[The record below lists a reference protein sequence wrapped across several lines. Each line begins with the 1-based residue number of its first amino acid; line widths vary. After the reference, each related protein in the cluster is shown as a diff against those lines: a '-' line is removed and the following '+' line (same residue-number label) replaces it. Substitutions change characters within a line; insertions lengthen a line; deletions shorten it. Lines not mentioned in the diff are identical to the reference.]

1 MAENIIITKNLVK
14 QYGEVTAV
22 DHLNL
27 SIRKDEVF
35 GLLGP
40 NGAGKTTT
48 TLMLLGLTQPT
59 SGRAFIDGIDCSRN
73 PVGVK
78 KIVGYLPDNVGFYPD
93 MTGFENL
100 VFTGEMNGLG
110 RKEAKDLADSLLDRV
125 GMTFAADRK
134 TSGYSRGMRQR
145 LGIANVLMKDPEI
158 IIMDEPTLGID
169 PEGMRELTELIKTL
183 STKDGR
189 TVLLS
194 SHELYQ
200 VQQICDRVGI
210 FVKGKLIACGAID
223 DLGRQLQESGLYILS
238 LQIDGSEDDKKIVC
252 DRIRAIDG
260 ANVVELTADGV
271 IRVESSR
278 DLRREIF
285 AMLVMNNITLLDM
298 HQSGGQ
304 LEEIYRKYFEKAGE
318 EGERADK
325 KQNG

>member
-14 QYGEVTAV
+14 KYGEVTAV
-22 DHLNL
+22 DRLNL
-27 SIRKDEVF
+27 SIQKGEVF

-59 SGRAFIDGIDCSRN
+59 SGRAFINGIDCARN

-100 VFTGEMNGLG
+100 VFTGEMNGLN
-110 RKEAKDLADSLLDRV
+110 RTEASNLADSLLVRV
-125 GMTFAADRK
+125 GMTYAADRK
-134 TSGYSRGMRQR
+134 TGGYSRGMRQR
-145 LGIANVLMKDPEI
+145 LGIAAVLMKDPEI
-158 IIMDEPTLGID
+158 VIMDEPTLGID
-169 PEGMRELTELIKTL
+169 PEGMRELTGLIKTL

-223 DLGRQLQESGLYILS
+223 DLGRQLQESGLYILT
-238 LQIDGSEDDKKIVC
+238 LQVDGSDDDKKMVV
-252 DRIRAIDG
+252 DKIRELHG
-260 ANVVELTADGV
+260 ASKVELTPDGA
-271 IRVESSR
+271 IHVESSR

-298 HQSGGQ
+298 HSSGGQ

-318 EGERADK
+318 EGERANE
-325 KQNG
+325 KQAG

>member
-27 SIRKDEVF
+27 SIQKGEVF

-110 RKEAKDLADSLLDRV
+110 RKEAQDLADSLLDRV

-169 PEGMRELTELIKTL
+169 PEGMRELTGLIKTL

-238 LQIDGSEDDKKIVC
+238 LLIDGTDDDRKIVC
-252 DRIRAIDG
+252 DRIRGIDG
-260 ANVVELTADGV
+260 ANVVELTADGT